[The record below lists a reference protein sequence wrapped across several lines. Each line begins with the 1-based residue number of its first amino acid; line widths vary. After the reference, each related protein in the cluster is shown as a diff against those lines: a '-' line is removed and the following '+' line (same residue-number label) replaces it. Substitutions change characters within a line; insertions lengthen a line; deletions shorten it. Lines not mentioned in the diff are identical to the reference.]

1 MDNQGTD
8 DYFFQTP
15 VTKRLI
21 ELIEHH
27 ADDLTKSWLREVKKD
42 PGTPTYAKYEDEN
55 ELYKR
60 AFLVFSQLGKW
71 IAKTASKDDIE
82 KYWTD
87 LGRRRRKEGFPLSEI
102 VQSLFLIR
110 RHLWQKVE
118 AEGLLDTA
126 YDLFQAMELSNQ
138 VTLFFDRAVYHSARG
153 FEAED

>member
-1 MDNQGTD
+1 MDNQGTN

-27 ADDLTKSWLREVKKD
+27 ADDLTKNWIREVKKD
-42 PGTPTYAKYEDEN
+42 PGTPTYAKYRDEN
-55 ELYKR
+55 ELYQR
-60 AFLVFSQLGKW
+60 AFRVFNQIGKW
-71 IAKTASKDDIE
+71 IAKDASKDEIQ

-87 LGRRRRKEGFPLSEI
+87 LGRQRRKEGFPLSEI

-118 AEGLLDTA
+118 SEGLLDTA
-126 YDLFQAMELSNQ
+126 YDLYQAMELHNQ
-138 VTLFFDRAVYHSARG
+138 VTMFFDRAVYHAACG
-153 FEAED
+153 YEVQD